1 MYVSPTPYALM
12 PETVGHATLVIEQDS
27 ASIPV
32 QLRKDGQFERTESA
46 KIVSGYSFDFASNKL
61 TSKHAPNVSAG
72 TKHLFDLYRI
82 RDFSEPGGT
91 SSDKE
96 Q

>member
-1 MYVSPTPYALM
+1 MT
-12 PETVGHATLVIEQDS
+12 
-27 ASIPV
+27 
-32 QLRKDGQFERTESA
+32 
-46 KIVSGYSFDFASNKL
+46 GYSFDFASNKL
-61 TSKHAPNVSAG
+61 SSKHAPNASAG

-82 RDFSEPGGT
+82 REHAEPSAT